1 VVGCLPSFV
10 SRQTGFAPLPADI
23 ISKYEYYF
31 TLDFRSITE
40 RAEWQTLLGT
50 TQAGTDALIR
60 LAPKCKSFN
69 QLTSKIK
76 DDKDVHVGSAK
87 SLRNILESW
96 KVDQVFNAKGD
107 TLKFGNGTMKD
118 IKYKFINIA
127 RLWNKGLI
135 PDIAFM
141 ERAQELQKIVVT
153 KVLQQQMRYSETHNV
168 RKLNIHDDCM
178 TYLNDPNDT
187 CSQLVS
193 QTINLGRT
201 KKFNNIFAVQN
212 PVEFNGNI
220 IDVCKDKFIGDLGNP
235 EQVRKYFTKEQYDII
250 RNLHY
255 DDSQRPKI
263 DVEYAWF
270 GVDRRKYQTFY
281 VAGSP
286 CGHTW

>member
-1 VVGCLPSFV
+1 MKLPVVGCLPSFV

-153 KVLQQQMRYSETHNV
+153 KVLQQQMKSTLIPDIQKPQR
-168 RKLNIHDDCM
+168 
-178 TYLNDPNDT
+178 
-187 CSQLVS
+187 
-193 QTINLGRT
+193 LG
-201 KKFNNIFAVQN
+201 FN
-212 PVEFNGNI
+212 
-220 IDVCKDKFIGDLGNP
+220 
-235 EQVRKYFTKEQYDII
+235 
-250 RNLHY
+250 
-255 DDSQRPKI
+255 
-263 DVEYAWF
+263 
-270 GVDRRKYQTFY
+270 
-281 VAGSP
+281 
-286 CGHTW
+286 